1 VENLVEKLK
10 KAKESTYILSLLN
23 TNEKNE
29 ALRAIANNI
38 EKNIDKIIKENEKDI
53 KRGEEKGLSKAILD
67 RILLNEKRLKD
78 IVKSIED
85 VIKLPDPVG
94 EIVSMQKRPNGIL
107 VGQMRVP
114 IGVIA
119 IIYEARPN
127 VTVDATILALKS
139 GNAIVLRGSSD
150 ALNSNIILTNIMKE
164 ALSNTKIPQDA
175 VQIIESPEHSVVE
188 ELLQMTD
195 YI

>member
-1 VENLVEKLK
+1 MENLVEKLK
-10 KAKESTYILSLLN
+10 KAKESTYVLSLLN

-29 ALRAIANNI
+29 ALRAIANSI

-94 EIVSMQKRPNGIL
+94 EIVSMQKRP
-107 VGQMRVP
+107 
-114 IGVIA
+114 
-119 IIYEARPN
+119 
-127 VTVDATILALKS
+127 
-139 GNAIVLRGSSD
+139 
-150 ALNSNIILTNIMKE
+150 
-164 ALSNTKIPQDA
+164 
-175 VQIIESPEHSVVE
+175 
-188 ELLQMTD
+188 
-195 YI
+195 